1 MILLPHHL
9 PTDTARNMAAHL
21 NSARAM
27 LSAKNF
33 PAARR
38 MVREA
43 LDKNTD
49 DLAAWNLRIEIEMED
64 KAYKEAIRLSRLILE
79 RHPTN
84 LGLREKEFFAVAQVR
99 KKRAARKLAA
109 RFKEDFPHATGT
121 IRNMGLTLD
130 SLSENTNRVRDVLE
144 EFSDYI
150 TDAEDKK
157 NIGTGYHNINDPIR
171 AQAMLLEAHEELP
184 NDAELNTVL
193 ATNSFQL
200 MKPATTRRHARLA
213 LQSDPTNRRMRY
225 IIPASYLIYF
235 PPFFVFGLVLCCFF
249 SVQALFGKYAAYA
262 CIGLYFFF
270 GGILMNLPM
279 AAFQTLTQ
287 IPVVPWAKILMIF
300 WIVTYVLMSFPQFFD
315 MLFGRKKT
323 VKLKRF

>member
-1 MILLPHHL
+1 
-9 PTDTARNMAAHL
+9 MASHL

-27 LSAKNF
+27 LSAKNL

-43 LDKNTD
+43 LDKNTN
-49 DLAAWNLRIEIEMED
+49 DLAAWNLQIEIEMED
-64 KAYKEAIRLSRLILE
+64 KAYKEAIRLSRQVLAH
-79 RHPTN
+79 HPSN
-84 LGLREKEFFAVAQVR
+84 ADLREKEFFAVVR
-99 KKRAARKLAA
+99 GGKKRDARKLAA
-109 RFKEDFPHATGT
+109 RFKEDFPHATGA
-121 IRNMGLTLD
+121 IRGMDLTLD
-130 SLSENTNRVRDVLE
+130 GLSENTNRVRDVLE
-144 EFSDYI
+144 EFSGYI
-150 TDAEDKK
+150 TDAGDKK

-171 AQAMLLEAHEELP
+171 AQPMLLEAHEELP
-184 NDAELNTVL
+184 NDPELNTVL

-213 LQSDPTNRRMRY
+213 LREDPANRRMRY

-235 PPFFVFGLVLCCFF
+235 PPFFIMGLVFCCFF

-262 CIGLYFFF
+262 CIGLYVFF
-270 GGILMNLPM
+270 GSVLINLPM
-279 AAFQTLTQ
+279 RVFQTLTQ
-287 IPVVPWAKILMIF
+287 IPVVSWSKILMIL
-300 WIVTYVLMSFPQFFD
+300 WIVTYVLMSFPQYFD